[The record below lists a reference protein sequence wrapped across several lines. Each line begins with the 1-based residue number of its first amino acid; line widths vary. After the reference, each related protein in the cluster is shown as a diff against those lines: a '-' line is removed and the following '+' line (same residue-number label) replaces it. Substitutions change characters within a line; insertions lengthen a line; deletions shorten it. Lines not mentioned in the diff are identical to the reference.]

1 MKVYNRKTGQM
12 ETEEEYGEG
21 MLRFLYTTAPGRVL
35 LKFVA
40 ARPYFSRLR
49 ALYQKSPASRK
60 DIGPFIEKYHVDMSG
75 YEGKYACFN
84 DFFIRKKVAGAGA
97 ASAGKAGEGAD
108 GRYVIPA
115 VADSKLTVYRIS
127 DDLRINVKHS
137 VYTLEELLM
146 PDAGRGCPGGRPAK
160 RGGKL
165 RHAKAPAEWREK
177 LRLET
182 FRGGCCLVFRL
193 SVSDCHRY
201 HFIDDGS
208 YRMRYRIRGLLHTV
222 RPIAAAYRVYS
233 RNQREVSVLQTE
245 HLGRVIQVEV
255 GALLTGGIRNHD
267 VKTFS
272 RMEEKGYFEFGG
284 STIIVLL
291 RDNAVID
298 ADILRC
304 GGMQTEVKVEAGERI
319 GEWRAGGA

>member
-1 MKVYNRKTGQM
+1 MEVYNRKTGRM

-35 LKFVA
+35 LKLVA

-49 ALYQKSPASRK
+49 ALYQKSPASRR

-84 DFFIRKKVAGAGA
+84 DFFIRKKAVRAAAGGTGGTRANGC
-97 ASAGKAGEGAD
+97 
-108 GRYVIPA
+108 YVIPA

-127 DDLRINVKHS
+127 ADLRISVKHS
-137 VYTLEELLM
+137 VYTLEELLA
-146 PDAGRGCPGGRPAK
+146 PEAGRGCPGGRTIK
-160 RGGKL
+160 RRGKL
-165 RHAKAPAEWREK
+165 RHAEAPAERRGK

-182 FRGGCCLVFRL
+182 FRGGYCLVFRL

-201 HFIDDGS
+201 HFIDDGA
-208 YRMRYRIRGLLHTV
+208 YRLRYRIRGLLHTV